1 MKASFGFMDR
11 NPSMSVTI
19 LSRLMAMCT
28 LIVEVLVFACHVI
41 LQDDLINTLHDHLI
55 RNSSRKVNILPSLVA
70 INTVLME
77 I

>member
-11 NPSMSVTI
+11 NPSMSFTI

-28 LIVEVLVFACHVI
+28 LIVEVLVFDCHLI
-41 LQDDLINTLHDHLI
+41 LQDDLINTLHYHLI
-55 RNSSRKVNILPSLVA
+55 RNSARKVNILPSLVA